1 MRQTPVAPGVRRTA
15 WRRLAQRPGAQ
26 RPVLWGR
33 PDSRRLFGQ
42 GIGCAARLAVFFE
55 DSFQFLR
62 GEDEEFEEARRI
74 LEPEEESEDGDSTR
88 VPSEAGQSNG

>member
-1 MRQTPVAPGVRRTA
+1 MRQTPAVRLITQLSTSIAPVGC
-15 WRRLAQRPGAQ
+15 
-26 RPVLWGR
+26 
-33 PDSRRLFGQ
+33 PDSRRLFNQ
-42 GIGCAARLAVFFE
+42 SIGCAARPAVFFE